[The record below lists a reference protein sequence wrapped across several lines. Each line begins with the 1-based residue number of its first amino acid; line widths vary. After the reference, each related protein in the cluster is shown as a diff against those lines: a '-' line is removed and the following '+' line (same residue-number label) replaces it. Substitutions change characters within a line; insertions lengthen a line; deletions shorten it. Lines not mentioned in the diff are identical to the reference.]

1 MAVEH
6 VKCPQKT
13 EDQFDSTIKI
23 TLDSH
28 IVVQSIK
35 EKNNISGT
43 DKQGGMHSLF
53 VVRGSVVPQDGD
65 QVFCC
70 LMKTAY
76 KAARGNLTA
85 CYCRA
90 VL

>member
-1 MAVEH
+1 MAVQH

-28 IVVQSIK
+28 IVVQK
-35 EKNNISGT
+35 NKREKNISGT

-53 VVRGSVVPQDGD
+53 VVRGATGWRSGLLLPYEAS
-65 QVFCC
+65 
-70 LMKTAY
+70 M
-76 KAARGNLTA
+76 
-85 CYCRA
+85 
-90 VL
+90 